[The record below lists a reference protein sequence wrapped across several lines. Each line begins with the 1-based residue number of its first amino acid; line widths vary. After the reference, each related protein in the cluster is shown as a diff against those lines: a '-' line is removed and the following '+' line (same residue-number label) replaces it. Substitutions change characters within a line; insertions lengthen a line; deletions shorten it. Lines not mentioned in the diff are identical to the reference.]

1 MDTQPQPF
9 VPPHPIPRTTPPSV
23 IELIRTVVRN
33 PVEIWGENCY
43 TKPYVTAT
51 YLGERTLV
59 ANDPGLVRR
68 ILVEN
73 PDNFRMSRMRQ
84 LILRP
89 ILRDGLIS
97 AEGEVWKRTR
107 KVIAPMFTPRHI
119 KSFADMMHARI
130 GEFLE
135 RYRRAPGQ
143 VHDISID
150 MTHLTYEVLSVTLFS
165 DEIASDGFDFANDVN
180 KLLSTMG
187 RVDPMDM
194 IKAPGWVPRFLRM
207 RGRKVLRKFDGVVED
222 TIALRRRKMTEH
234 PDAVDDDF
242 LALLLAREGPGGL
255 TSQEIADNLI
265 TFIGAGHET
274 TARALGWTLYLLANS
289 PQDRALIE
297 DEVDRVLADNPPPVE
312 WLDLMPKTRA
322 AFEEAMRL
330 YPPAPSINREAI
342 EAETFTFEDGST
354 LEIEKDMT
362 TFVIPWVLHRHREYW
377 DNPDA
382 FMPSRFWPE
391 NRDRIG
397 RFQYLPFGMGP
408 RICVGATF
416 SLQEGVIALAMLMRE
431 FRFEMTPGL
440 EPWPIQKLTMQAE
453 HGLPMRVEKR

>member
-1 MDTQPQPF
+1 MDTKPQPF

-43 TKPYVTAT
+43 TKPHVTAT
-51 YLGERTLV
+51 FMGERTLV
-59 ANDPGLVRR
+59 ANHPELVRHV
-68 ILVEN
+68 LVDN
-73 PDNFRMSRMRQ
+73 PANFRMARMRQ

-97 AEGEVWKRTR
+97 AEGEVWRRTR
-107 KVIAPMFTPRHI
+107 KVIAPVFTPRHI
-119 KSFADMMHARI
+119 KGFADMMHSRI

-135 RYRRAPGQ
+135 RYRTSTGE

-150 MTHLTYEVLSVTLFS
+150 MTDLTYEVLSVTLFS

-180 KLLSTMG
+180 RLLSTMG

-194 IKAPGWVPRFLRM
+194 LKAPGWVPRFQRL
-207 RGRKVLRKFDGVVED
+207 RGRKVLRKFDGVVDD
-222 TIALRRRKMTEH
+222 TIEMRRRKMAEN
-234 PDAVDDDF
+234 PDAVNDDF
-242 LALLLAREGPGGL
+242 LTLLLQREGPDGL
-255 TSQEIADNLI
+255 SAQEIADNLI

-289 PQDRALIE
+289 PHDRALIE
-297 DEVDRVLADNPPPVE
+297 EEIDRVLAGNPPPVE
-312 WLDLMPKTRA
+312 WLELMPKTRA

-330 YPPAPSINREAI
+330 YPPAPSLNREAI
-342 EAETFTFEDGST
+342 EAETFTFKDGT
-354 LEIEKDMT
+354 VLEIEEGT
-362 TFVIPWVLHRHREYW
+362 TTLVIPWVLHRHREYW
-377 DNPDA
+377 DNPDGFVPA
-382 FMPSRFWPE
+382 RFWPE

-397 RFQYLPFGMGP
+397 RFQYLPFGIGP

-416 SLQEGVIALAMLMRE
+416 SMQEGVIALAMLMRE
-431 FRFEMTPGL
+431 FRFEATPGL
-440 EPWPIQKLTMQAE
+440 EPRPIQKLTMQAE
-453 HGLPMRVEKR
+453 HGLPMRVISR